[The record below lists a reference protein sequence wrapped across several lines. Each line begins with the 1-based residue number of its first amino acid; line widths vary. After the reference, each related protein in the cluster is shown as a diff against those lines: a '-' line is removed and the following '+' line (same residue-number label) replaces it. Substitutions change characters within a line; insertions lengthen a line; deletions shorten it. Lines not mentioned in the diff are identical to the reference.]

1 LNLGGKNRI
10 LLVDNNDDIRDE
22 FAIEAGEAWFHATP
36 ASDAAGCS
44 KSLPKAG

>member
-36 ASDAAGCS
+36 AGCS